1 MARGEPKLG
10 ILLQHGG
17 HSFFFFLQ
25 TLEQELISIPVT
37 IKLSLSYNF
46 LKWLVQ
52 LPLRHLIAA
61 GNCRFPMFDLIAP
74 EATFITWI
82 PKCLSCNPLDN
93 ENKLTMLNY
102 FDWYVLIIIIS
113 NQLDTNYLKVS
124 VSTWTA
130 AFDAEQAPPWAVAE
144 TLYIFNHNK
153 TNDWAFAHQKEV
165 LRSFRQTMK
174 WCWLFFLIYLTLSR
188 KCNFL
193 GK

>member
-17 HSFFFFLQ
+17 HSFFFF
-25 TLEQELISIPVT
+25 T

-113 NQLDTNYLKVS
+113 NQLGTNYLKVS

-130 AFDAEQAPPWAVAE
+130 AFDAEQAPAQGAGAMAE
-144 TLYIFNHNK
+144 TLYF
-153 TNDWAFAHQKEV
+153 
-165 LRSFRQTMK
+165 
-174 WCWLFFLIYLTLSR
+174 
-188 KCNFL
+188 
-193 GK
+193 